1 MLLTYFL
8 AMMPSMTA
16 PLVYFSCLAGLL
28 TWLMA
33 AAKGEPASVAR
44 APIAVVFMV
53 KAGCGGQA
61 EGDSCQG
68 FLGRVAVIKGGLR
81 SSLCSTTTTTTP
93 TRNEDLCMQARS
105 TFYSSRGQGKGM
117 ALVTVVKL
125 SARHTG
131 MQSL

>member
-33 AAKGEPASVAR
+33 AAKGEPASS

-53 KAGCGGQA
+53 KAGCGRWSG
-61 EGDSCQG
+61 GDSCQG
-68 FLGRVAVIKGGLR
+68 FLGQVAVIKGRLR

-93 TRNEDLCMQARS
+93 TQDVDPRVLAGS
-105 TFYSSRGQGKGM
+105 TFYSSCGQAAK
-117 ALVTVVKL
+117 VK
-125 SARHTG
+125 AWH
-131 MQSL
+131 

>member
-33 AAKGEPASVAR
+33 AAKGEPASR

-53 KAGCGGQA
+53 KAGCGGGWSG
-61 EGDSCQG
+61 GD
-68 FLGRVAVIKGGLR
+68 FLSGLPRAGGGDQRRAQIVAMR
-81 SSLCSTTTTTTP
+81 H
-93 TRNEDLCMQARS
+93 NYNNNADAR
-105 TFYSSRGQGKGM
+105 R
-117 ALVTVVKL
+117 
-125 SARHTG
+125 
-131 MQSL
+131 